1 MGIRVQ
7 PNEIDIPPKDP
18 FRNDLLNRRESVE
31 VLTTLIGSIEGP
43 CVLGIDAA
51 WGNGKTTFL
60 GMLYQHL
67 ADEGFPVAKFNAWAS
82 DYSSDPFVALS
93 AELTNAIR
101 ARVDE
106 SSSKEMLED
115 AEKRTKDVLKH
126 MVPGLLRSVLAQ
138 IPMLG
143 PVATEAIDSV
153 FASYSDA
160 PLSAYKEAKGSV
172 EAFQAFL
179 GKMAKAVSKPPENRP
194 LVLLIDELDRCRPP
208 YAVELLE
215 VAKHLFSV
223 DGIIFVLAVNRG
235 ELAHSVRALYGG
247 EFDALGYLGRFFDV
261 EYRLPEPDRTDF
273 IKAIIQSVGIPDY
286 LERTEDKQAVHEFAT
301 LEPLFGR
308 FFGDSS
314 VSLRTVARA
323 IHHLGL
329 VFAALPDNLRILADM
344 SAVLLILRTFD
355 RNLYYRFVK
364 GQVSDLDVVDSVYK
378 QLETDAVQAQEIAV
392 SMFEAWLI
400 LAHLAC
406 KQDDALITGNVVP
419 TPLEARY
426 RAEKEK
432 VDVDPQGAPPQSPE
446 ARRAEEV
453 IRMVNSV
460 YSSSSYRR
468 RIPFKTIVQRIELI
482 SPEFGNTNSDG

>member
-7 PNEIDIPPKDP
+7 PNEIEIPPKHP
-18 FRNDLLNRRESVE
+18 FRNDLLDRRESVE
-31 VLTTLIGSIEGP
+31 VLTNLIGSIEGP

-51 WGNGKTTFL
+51 WGTGKTTFL

-67 ADEGFPVAKFNAWAS
+67 ADEGFAVAKFNAWES
-82 DYSSDPFVALS
+82 DYSSDPFVAIS
-93 AELTNAIR
+93 TELTDAIR
-101 ARVDE
+101 AHVDE
-106 SSSKEMLED
+106 SSKEMLED

-126 MVPGLLRSVLAQ
+126 MVPGLLRSVFAQ

-143 PVATEAIDSV
+143 PVATEAMNSV
-153 FASYSDA
+153 LASYADDR
-160 PLSAYKEAKGSV
+160 LSAYKEAKGSV
-172 EAFQAFL
+172 EAFQSSL
-179 GKMAKAVSKPPENRP
+179 GKMAKAVSQPPENRP

-261 EYRLPEPDRTDF
+261 DYRLPEPDRTDF

-286 LERTEDKQAVHEFAT
+286 LERTKDKQAVHEFAT

-329 VFAALPDNLRILADM
+329 VFAALPDNRRILADM

-378 QLETDAVQAQEIAV
+378 QLETDAVQAQERAV
-392 SMFEAWLI
+392 SMFDAWLI

-406 KQDDALITGNVVP
+406 TQDDALIMGNAVP

-426 RAEKEK
+426 RAEK
-432 VDVDPQGAPPQSPE
+432 VDVVPQGAPPQSPE

-453 IRMVNSV
+453 LRIVSSV
-460 YSSSSYRR
+460 FSGSSYRR
-468 RIPFKTIVQRIELI
+468 KIPFKTIVQRIELV

>member
-1 MGIRVQ
+1 M
-7 PNEIDIPPKDP
+7 
-18 FRNDLLNRRESVE
+18 E
-31 VLTTLIGSIEGP
+31 VLTNLIGSIEGP

-101 ARVDE
+101 AHVDE
-106 SSSKEMLED
+106 SSSKEMLKD

-126 MVPGLLRSVLAQ
+126 MVPGLLRSLFAQ

-143 PVATEAIDSV
+143 PVATEAMNSV
-153 FASYSDA
+153 LASYADG
-160 PLSAYKEAKGSV
+160 PLSVYKEAKGSV
-172 EAFQAFL
+172 EAFQTFL

-194 LVLLIDELDRCRPP
+194 LVLLIDELDRCRPS

-223 DGIIFVLAVNRG
+223 DGILFVLAVNRG

-261 EYRLPEPDRTDF
+261 DYRLPEPDRMDF
-273 IKAIIQSVGIPDY
+273 IKASIQSVGIPDY
-286 LERTEDKQAVHEFAT
+286 LERTRDKQAAHEFAT
-301 LEPLFGR
+301 LESLFGR

-314 VSLRTVARA
+314 ISLRTVARA
-323 IHHLGL
+323 IRHLGL
-329 VFAALPDNLRILADM
+329 VFAALPDNRRILADM

-364 GQVSDLDVVDSVYK
+364 GLVSDLDVVDSVYK
-378 QLETDAVQAQEIAV
+378 QLETNAVQALEHAV
-392 SMFEAWLI
+392 SMFDAWLI

-406 KQDDALITGNVVP
+406 TQDDALITGNAVP

-426 RAEKEK
+426 RAEKAN
-432 VDVDPQGAPPQSPE
+432 VDPHAPPLSPE

-453 IRMVNSV
+453 LRFVSAV
-460 YSSSSYRR
+460 FSSSSYQR
-468 RIPFKTIVQRIELI
+468 RIPFKTIVQRIELV